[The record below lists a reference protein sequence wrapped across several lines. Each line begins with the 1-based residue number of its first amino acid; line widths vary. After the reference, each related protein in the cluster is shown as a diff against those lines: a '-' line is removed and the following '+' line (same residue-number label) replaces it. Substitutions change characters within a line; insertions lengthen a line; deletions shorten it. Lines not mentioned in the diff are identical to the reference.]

1 MSHLYKNSY
10 FALGLLFAGAMLA
23 VISVVGV
30 AFNPDLFSSFS
41 WGVFAIIFS
50 IAGYMLY
57 NIRKLSSEMKTKHD

>member
-1 MSHLYKNSY
+1 MSQLYRNSY

-30 AFNPDLFSSFS
+30 AYNPGLSSSFS
-41 WGVFAIIFS
+41 WGVFALVFS

-57 NIRKLSSEMKTKHD
+57 NIKRLTSEMKHKQD

>member
-1 MSHLYKNSY
+1 MSHLYRNNS

-30 AFNPDLFSSFS
+30 AYSPGLFSSFS
-41 WGVFAIIFS
+41 WGVFAVIFS

-57 NIRKLSSEMKTKHD
+57 NIKKLSSEMKKRQD